1 MANGKLEA
9 RITFTTAQ
17 VMTVAITAV
26 GGSPFTVTVAA
37 GSYFPTAL
45 LTELQTQ
52 LDAASGADGAFT
64 VSGSLGEGGTGI
76 VTIAHATQTITITWT
91 TATDLRDVLGFTG
104 TLTPA
109 ALTFSGTNHM
119 RGVWLPTY
127 AINAPRGSNA
137 GHTETNRS
145 ELVAPDG
152 TVSAMVYG
160 TGQRRRVT
168 GIEWVIA
175 THARSL
181 VTGEVTAGES
191 FEQFWLDVF
200 SGLYTYF
207 PPSPQVRVYWNAGS
221 TWTGAE
227 SVGITIYMTGRTT
240 TELERA
246 GDGTWIGI
254 WRVAIEGYKVPA

>member
-17 VMTVAITAV
+17 VMTVAITAI

-45 LTELQTQ
+45 LTELKTQ
-52 LDAASGADGAFT
+52 LDAASGADGTFT
-64 VSGSLGEGGTGI
+64 VSGSIGESGTGL
-76 VTIAHATQTITITWT
+76 VTISHTVETFTITWT
-91 TATDLRDVLGFTG
+91 TSTELRDVLGFTG

-109 ALTFSGTNHM
+109 ALTFTGTKHM

-137 GHTETNRS
+137 GHYETNRS

-160 TGQRRRVT
+160 TGQRRRVI
-168 GIEWVIA
+168 GIEWAVV
-175 THARSL
+175 THARAL
-181 VTGEVTAGES
+181 VTGETTAGES
-191 FEQFWLDVF
+191 FEQWWLDTH
-200 SGLYTYF
+200 SGLYVYF
-207 PPSPQVRVYWNAGS
+207 PPAPQVRVYWNADA

-227 SVGITIYMTGRTT
+227 SVGITIYLTGRTAT
-240 TELERA
+240 DLVR
-246 GDGTWIGI
+246 GGSGNWIGI
-254 WRVAIEGYKVPA
+254 WTVTLEGYKVP